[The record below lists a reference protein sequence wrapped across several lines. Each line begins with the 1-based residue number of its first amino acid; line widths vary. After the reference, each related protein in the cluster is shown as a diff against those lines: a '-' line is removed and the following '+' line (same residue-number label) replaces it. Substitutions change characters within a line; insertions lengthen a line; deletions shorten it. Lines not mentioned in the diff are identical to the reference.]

1 MQFDIIHPTADTI
14 SIPEVIHPPAARPQK
29 QCRSFPFY
37 LFGFSLW
44 KGQYTRRST
53 IPLPIHY
60 CNGRPEQHGENNTQ
74 NNWLR
79 SFKLNDGEELVTD
92 LQYLRVMLVVFEAV
106 SGLKVNWRKSNISPI
121 KEVSSIQ
128 TLAGMLGCRVDKLRN
143 VYLGMPLGNRH
154 KDVEIWNSIIEKTM
168 KRLSQW
174 KTQYL
179 SLGERVTLI
188 NCLWLTAHLCDVLVP
203 YAFQCGKEAWQTRK
217 VFFNVWKGN
226 KGKLVCQNV

>member
-1 MQFDIIHPTADTI
+1 MEGLSSMVRTI
-14 SIPEVIHPPAARPQK
+14 
-29 QCRSFPFY
+29 F
-37 LFGFSLW
+37 
-44 KGQYTRRST
+44 
-53 IPLPIHY
+53 
-60 CNGRPEQHGENNTQ
+60 Q

-92 LQYLRVMLVVFEAV
+92 LQYIRVMLVVFEAV

-128 TLAGMLGCRVDKLRN
+128 TLAGMLGCRVDKLPT

-179 SLGERVTLI
+179 SLGGRVTLI
-188 NCLWLTAHLCDVLVP
+188 NCL
-203 YAFQCGKEAWQTRK
+203 
-217 VFFNVWKGN
+217 
-226 KGKLVCQNV
+226 

>member
-1 MQFDIIHPTADTI
+1 M
-14 SIPEVIHPPAARPQK
+14 
-29 QCRSFPFY
+29 
-37 LFGFSLW
+37 
-44 KGQYTRRST
+44 
-53 IPLPIHY
+53 
-60 CNGRPEQHGENNTQ
+60 
-74 NNWLR
+74 
-79 SFKLNDGEELVTD
+79 NDGEELVTD

-188 NCLWLTAHLCDVLVP
+188 NCL
-203 YAFQCGKEAWQTRK
+203 
-217 VFFNVWKGN
+217 
-226 KGKLVCQNV
+226 